1 MNNDGTNAT
10 TPVVGTTTET
20 TPVVNNETTPVINN
34 TTTTPVVNDNNVV
47 DDGGNKNTE
56 QVNYVKYR
64 VDRAKE
70 QAQKDM
76 LKDLGVKDLDEAKNL
91 IANGTKA
98 LEEVQKLQARLDAE
112 EKEKINNSK
121 RTQLTTILNKEK
133 VFDAD
138 ALINYLDLDKVQLDE
153 SGALKDSENI
163 VNSLKKAKPN
173 FFGKFETI
181 SDGYVKGQT
190 TTPMTAIEKQKAG
203 DKVGAINDYLKTVLN
218 KK

>member
-1 MNNDGTNAT
+1 MNEDKTNAT
-10 TPVVGTTTET
+10 TPAVKNATET
-20 TPVVNNETTPVINN
+20 TPVVTS
-34 TTTTPVVNDNNVV
+34 TTTPATPVVEKVETE
-47 DDGGNKNTE
+47 DGGNKNTE

-76 LKDLGVKDLDEAKNL
+76 LKDLGVKDLDEAKTL

-112 EKEKINNSK
+112 EKNKVNANK
-121 RTQLTTILNKEK
+121 KQLLTTLLNNEK

-138 ALINYLDLDKVQLDE
+138 ALINYLDLEKVEIAED
-153 SGALKDSENI
+153 GTLKDSENI
-163 VNSLKKAKPN
+163 INSLKKAKPN
-173 FFGKFETI
+173 FFGKYQTVT
-181 SDGYVKGQT
+181 DGYVKGQT
-190 TTPMTAIEKQKAG
+190 SQPITAIEKQKAG
-203 DKVGAINDYLKTVLN
+203 DKIGAINDYLKVALN

>member
-1 MNNDGTNAT
+1 MEDKETNAT
-10 TPVVGTTTET
+10 TPVVENATET
-20 TPVVNNETTPVINN
+20 TPVVTTPTQVQE
-34 TTTTPVVNDNNVV
+34 TKVEDV
-47 DDGGNKNTE
+47 DGGNKNTE

-76 LKDLGVKDLDEAKNL
+76 LKDLGVKDLEEAKSL
-91 IANGTKA
+91 ISNGTKA

-112 EKEKINNSK
+112 EKSKVIANKKSKITKLLEN
-121 RTQLTTILNKEK
+121 EK

-138 ALINYLDLDKVQLDE
+138 ALVNYLDLDKVQLDE
-153 SGALKDSENI
+153 NGEVKDSENI
-163 VNSLKKAKPN
+163 INSLKKAKPN

-181 SDGYVKGQT
+181 TDGYVKGQT
-190 TTPMTAIEKQKAG
+190 STPMTAVEKQKAG
-203 DKVGAINDYLKTVLN
+203 DKIGAINDYLKVALN

>member
-1 MNNDGTNAT
+1 MNGNEANAT
-10 TPVVGTTTET
+10 TPAVENATET
-20 TPVVNNETTPVINN
+20 TPVVTS
-34 TTTTPVVNDNNVV
+34 TTTPATPVVEKVETE
-47 DDGGNKNTE
+47 DGGNKNTE

-76 LKDLGVKDLDEAKNL
+76 LKDLGVKDLDEAKTL

-112 EKEKINNSK
+112 EKSKIEATK
-121 RTQLTTILNKEK
+121 KAKLTKLLDNEK
-133 VFDAD
+133 VFDSD
-138 ALINYLDLDKVQLDE
+138 ALVNYLDLDKVELDE
-153 SGALKDSENI
+153 TGEIKDSENI

-181 SDGYVKGQT
+181 TDGYIKGQT
-190 TTPMTAIEKQKAG
+190 TQPMTALEKQKAG
-203 DKVGAINDYLKTVLN
+203 DKIGAINDYLKVALN

>member
-1 MNNDGTNAT
+1 MNGNETNAT
-10 TPVVGTTTET
+10 TPVVENVTET
-20 TPVVNNETTPVINN
+20 TPVATAPTTPVI
-34 TTTTPVVNDNNVV
+34 TTPVVDNGSQGE
-47 DDGGNKNTE
+47 DGGNKNTE

-112 EKEKINNSK
+112 EKSKIEATK
-121 RTQLTTILNKEK
+121 KAKLTKLLDNEK
-133 VFDAD
+133 VFDSD
-138 ALINYLDLDKVQLDE
+138 ALVNYRDLDKVELDE
-153 SGALKDSENI
+153 TGEIKDSENI

-181 SDGYVKGQT
+181 TDGYIKGQT
-190 TTPMTAIEKQKAG
+190 TQPMTALEKQKAG
-203 DKVGAINDYLKTVLN
+203 DKIGAINDYLKVALN

>member
-1 MNNDGTNAT
+1 MNGNEANAT
-10 TPVVGTTTET
+10 TPVVENVTET
-20 TPVVNNETTPVINN
+20 TPVATTPTTPVI
-34 TTTTPVVNDNNVV
+34 TTPVVDNGSQGE
-47 DDGGNKNTE
+47 DGGNKNTE

-112 EKEKINNSK
+112 EKSKIEATK
-121 RTQLTTILNKEK
+121 KAKLTKLLDNEK
-133 VFDAD
+133 VFDSD
-138 ALINYLDLDKVQLDE
+138 ALVNYLDLEKVELDE
-153 SGALKDSENI
+153 TGEIKDSENI

-181 SDGYVKGQT
+181 TDGYIKGQT
-190 TTPMTAIEKQKAG
+190 TQPMTALEKQKAG
-203 DKVGAINDYLKTVLN
+203 DKIGAINDYLKVALN

>member
-1 MNNDGTNAT
+1 MNEDKTNAT
-10 TPVVGTTTET
+10 TPAVENATET
-20 TPVVNNETTPVINN
+20 TPVVTSTTTP
-34 TTTTPVVNDNNVV
+34 TTPVVEKVETE
-47 DDGGNKNTE
+47 DGGNKNTE

-76 LKDLGVKDLDEAKNL
+76 LKDLGVKDLDEAKTL

-112 EKEKINNSK
+112 EKSKIEATK
-121 RTQLTTILNKEK
+121 KAKLTKLLDNEK
-133 VFDAD
+133 VFDSD
-138 ALINYLDLDKVQLDE
+138 ALVNYLDLDKVELDE
-153 SGALKDSENI
+153 TGEIKDSENI

-181 SDGYVKGQT
+181 TDGYIKGQT
-190 TTPMTAIEKQKAG
+190 TQPMTALEKQKAG
-203 DKVGAINDYLKTVLN
+203 DKIGAINDYLKVALN

>member
-1 MNNDGTNAT
+1 MNENETNAT
-10 TPVVGTTTET
+10 TPVVENATET
-20 TPVVNNETTPVINN
+20 TPVVATTP
-34 TTTTPVVNDNNVV
+34 TTPTTPVVEDGNNV
-47 DDGGNKNTE
+47 DGGNKNTE

-112 EKEKINNSK
+112 EKSK
-121 RTQLTTILNKEK
+121 VEANKKAKLTKLLENEK

-138 ALINYLDLDKVQLDE
+138 ALVNYLDLEKVQLDE
-153 SGALKDSENI
+153 SGEIKDSENI

-181 SDGYVKGQT
+181 TDGYVKGQT
-190 TTPMTAIEKQKAG
+190 SQPMTALEKQKAG
-203 DKVGAINDYLKTVLN
+203 DKIGAINDYLKVALN

>member
-1 MNNDGTNAT
+1 MNDNETKAT
-10 TPVVGTTTET
+10 TPVVENATET
-20 TPVVNNETTPVINN
+20 TPVVTTPTPVSTTPV
-34 TTTTPVVNDNNVV
+34 DNEDKV
-47 DDGGNKNTE
+47 DGGNKNTE

-112 EKEKINNSK
+112 EKSK
-121 RTQLTTILNKEK
+121 VVADKKAKLTKLLDKEK

-138 ALINYLDLDKVQLDE
+138 ALVNYLDLDKVQLDE
-153 SGALKDSENI
+153 TGEIKDSENI
-163 VNSLKKAKPN
+163 INSLKKAKPN

-181 SDGYVKGQT
+181 TDGYVKGQT
-190 TTPMTAIEKQKAG
+190 SQPMTAIEKQKAG
-203 DKVGAINDYLKTVLN
+203 DKIGAINDYLKVALN

>member
-1 MNNDGTNAT
+1 MNENETKAT
-10 TPVVGTTTET
+10 TPVVENATET
-20 TPVVNNETTPVINN
+20 TPVVTTPTTPVI
-34 TTTTPVVNDNNVV
+34 TTPVVDNGSQGE
-47 DDGGNKNTE
+47 DGGNKNTE

-64 VDRAKE
+64 VDRA

-76 LKDLGVKDLDEAKNL
+76 LKDLGVKDLEEAKSL

-112 EKEKINNSK
+112 EKEKINNTKKSL
-121 RTQLTTILNKEK
+121 LTKLLNTEK

-138 ALINYLDLDKVQLDE
+138 ALINYLDLDKVQVE
-153 SGALKDSENI
+153 NGEIKDSENI

-173 FFGKFETI
+173 FFGKFETV

-190 TTPMTAIEKQKAG
+190 TTPMTAIEKQKSG
-203 DKVGAINDYLKTVLN
+203 DKIGAINDYLKVVLN

>member
-1 MNNDGTNAT
+1 MNENETNAT
-10 TPVVGTTTET
+10 TPVVENATET
-20 TPVVNNETTPVINN
+20 TPVVATTP
-34 TTTTPVVNDNNVV
+34 TTPTTPVVEDGNNV
-47 DDGGNKNTE
+47 DGGNKNTE

-112 EKEKINNSK
+112 EKSKIEANK
-121 RTQLTTILNKEK
+121 KAKLTKLLENEK

-138 ALINYLDLDKVQLDE
+138 ALVNYLDLEKVQLDE
-153 SGALKDSENI
+153 SGEIKDSENI

-181 SDGYVKGQT
+181 TDGYVKGQT
-190 TTPMTAIEKQKAG
+190 SQPMTAIEKQKAG
-203 DKVGAINDYLKTVLN
+203 DKIGAINDYLKVALN

>member
-1 MNNDGTNAT
+1 MNENETNAT
-10 TPVVGTTTET
+10 TPVVENTTET
-20 TPVVNNETTPVINN
+20 TPVVATPTPVKE
-34 TTTTPVVNDNNVV
+34 TKVEDV
-47 DDGGNKNTE
+47 DGGNKNTE

-76 LKDLGVKDLDEAKNL
+76 LKDLGVKDLEEAKSL
-91 IANGTKA
+91 ISNGTKA

-112 EKEKINNSK
+112 EKSK
-121 RTQLTTILNKEK
+121 VVADKKSKLTKLLDKEK

-138 ALINYLDLDKVQLDE
+138 ALVNYLDLDKVELDE
-153 SGALKDSENI
+153 TGEIKDSENI

-181 SDGYVKGQT
+181 TDGYVKGQT
-190 TTPMTAIEKQKAG
+190 SQPMTAIEKQKAG
-203 DKVGAINDYLKTVLN
+203 DKIGAINDYLKVALN

>member
-1 MNNDGTNAT
+1 MNGNEANAT
-10 TPVVGTTTET
+10 TPVVENATET
-20 TPVVNNETTPVINN
+20 TPVATTPTTPVI
-34 TTTTPVVNDNNVV
+34 TTPVVDNGSQGE
-47 DDGGNKNTE
+47 DGGNKNTE

-76 LKDLGVKDLDEAKNL
+76 LKDLGVKDLEEAKSL

-112 EKEKINNSK
+112 EKEKINNTKKSL
-121 RTQLTTILNKEK
+121 LTKLLNTEK

-138 ALINYLDLDKVQLDE
+138 ALINYLDLEKVEIQED
-153 SGALKDSENI
+153 GTLKDSENI

-173 FFGKFETI
+173 FFGKFETV

-190 TTPMTAIEKQKAG
+190 TTPMTAIEKQKSG
-203 DKVGAINDYLKTVLN
+203 DKIGAINDYLKVVLN

>member
-1 MNNDGTNAT
+1 MNENETNAT
-10 TPVVGTTTET
+10 TPVVENATET
-20 TPVVNNETTPVINN
+20 TPVVATTP
-34 TTTTPVVNDNNVV
+34 TTPTTPVVEDGNNV
-47 DDGGNKNTE
+47 DGGNKNTE

-112 EKEKINNSK
+112 EKSK
-121 RTQLTTILNKEK
+121 VEANKKAKLTKLLENEK

-138 ALINYLDLDKVQLDE
+138 ALVNYLDLEKVQLDE
-153 SGALKDSENI
+153 SGEIKDSENI

-181 SDGYVKGQT
+181 TDGYVKGQT
-190 TTPMTAIEKQKAG
+190 SQPMTAIEKQKAG
-203 DKVGAINDYLKTVLN
+203 DKIGAINDYLKVALN